1 MHQLGLQQLVPLNC
15 DTSNP
20 LFDINIRGKI
30 RKNIGNY
37 IDSVTWKFQGKNLN
51 PLTPWTNLK
60 DFRKGLNLLH
70 IRYFIPYY
78 THTKSTKFR
87 TSLELENLTN
97 FSCFLGI

>member
-1 MHQLGLQQLVPLNC
+1 MHQFGLQQLVPPNC

-30 RKNIGNY
+30 RKIGNY
-37 IDSVTWKFQGKNLN
+37 IDSVTWIFQGKNLN

-60 DFRKGLNLLH
+60 DFWNGLNLLH
-70 IRYFIPYY
+70 IRYFIPFY
-78 THTKSTKFR
+78 TRKKATKFR

-97 FSCFLGI
+97 FSCFLGM